1 MPVGNTMALCNTQ
14 HTGKEIL
21 RRPMSVYFANDPD
34 CVVLLCGVQGSNHT
48 LLVPDSYV
56 HYTERHLDEW
66 MYKTYF
72 LYIHRVHKN
81 KAIEFFALF
90 YLGLMKF
97 YNIWRTVVAFPMK
110 PV

>member
-1 MPVGNTMALCNTQ
+1 MALRNTQ

-34 CVVLLCGVQGSNHT
+34 CVVLLCGVRGSNHIM
-48 LLVPDSYV
+48 LVPDSYV
-56 HYTERHLDEW
+56 HYTEETWTDAH
-66 MYKTYF
+66 TGHF

-81 KAIEFFALF
+81 KAKEFFALF
-90 YLGLMKF
+90 CLGLMKF
-97 YNIWRTVVAFPMK
+97 YNRPIWRTVVAFPMK

>member
-1 MPVGNTMALCNTQ
+1 MWDMPVGNTMALCNTQ

-56 HYTERHLDEW
+56 HLCTLYRETLGRMDVQDIFFVYTPSPQKQSHRIFCTLLFRTDEI
-66 MYKTYF
+66 
-72 LYIHRVHKN
+72 L
-81 KAIEFFALF
+81 
-90 YLGLMKF
+90 
-97 YNIWRTVVAFPMK
+97 
-110 PV
+110 